1 MATYIMSVDCESRS
15 KQCKSQ
21 TLLGAKREA
30 TNEYKDQYR
39 GSVIRVHEVCDGQ
52 HYEMVTKAL
61 YPGSRWEGDKN
72 WISESQ
78 KMLDDAMDDEDAWDM
93 SE

>member
-1 MATYIMSVDCESRS
+1 MKITYSMSVDCETYG
-15 KQCKSQ
+15 KPCKAK

-52 HYEMVTKAL
+52 QFEAATKVL
-61 YPGSRWEGDKN
+61 CLNSRWE
-72 WISESQ
+72 WSQ
-78 KMLDDAMDDEDAWDM
+78 
-93 SE
+93 